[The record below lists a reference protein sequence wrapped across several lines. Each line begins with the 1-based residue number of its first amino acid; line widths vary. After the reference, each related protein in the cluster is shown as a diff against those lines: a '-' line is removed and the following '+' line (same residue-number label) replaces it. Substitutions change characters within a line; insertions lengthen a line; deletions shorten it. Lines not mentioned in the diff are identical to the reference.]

1 MTTKSMVSNKNMG
14 KYSFKC
20 PSEVIAWFKVSKI
33 IFITIRRASCFH
45 MEISYLTKPH
55 SVSPKKSPL
64 EITLLLLN
72 VRYNASGNFY

>member
-1 MTTKSMVSNKNMG
+1 
-14 KYSFKC
+14 
-20 PSEVIAWFKVSKI
+20 
-33 IFITIRRASCFH
+33 
-45 MEISYLTKPH
+45 MEISYLTKPY